1 MTRALIKSSNVQLES
16 RLLFLAVYLH
26 ESRKFYKTYICSEAK
41 MYYKIELK
49 DRIRVPPNLFNLEAK
64 DAVVKSIKKKYEGYI
79 SKDTGIV
86 IDVADVKEVGEG
98 VIIPGDGS
106 SYYETTFD
114 ILTFKPELQEVVLG
128 RIRDIVDFGAFIT
141 LGPID
146 GMIHVSQAMDDFVS
160 FSKEKT
166 LSGKESKRTLKIN
179 DVCRARII
187 AVSFKDPLNPKLGL
201 TMRQQGLGRLDW
213 IGEEGEPKEAKKEVK
228 KEPKKTKK

>member
-1 MTRALIKSSNVQLES
+1 MFE
-16 RLLFLAVYLH
+16 
-26 ESRKFYKTYICSEAK
+26 K

-49 DRIRVPPNLFNLEAK
+49 DRVRVPPKLFDLEVK
-64 DAVVKSIKKKYEGYI
+64 EAVIQSIKKKYSGYI
-79 SKDTGIV
+79 SKDLGIV
-86 IDVADVKEVGEG
+86 IDVADVKETGEG

-106 SYYETTFD
+106 AYYEAKFEV
-114 ILTFKPELQEVVLG
+114 LTFKPELQEVVLG

-146 GMIHVSQAMDDFVS
+146 GMIHVSQTMDDFVS

-166 LSGKESKRTLKIN
+166 LSGKESKKTLKIN

-213 IGEEGEPKEAKKEVK
+213 IEEEEEKPIKKEEKKEVK
-228 KEPKKTKK
+228 KQAKKKKYNN

>member
-1 MTRALIKSSNVQLES
+1 
-16 RLLFLAVYLH
+16 
-26 ESRKFYKTYICSEAK
+26 

-49 DRIRVPPNLFNLEAK
+49 DRVRVPPNLFDLETK
-64 DAVVKSIKKKYEGYI
+64 EAVIKSIKKKYDGFI
-79 SKDTGIV
+79 SKDLGIV
-86 IDVADVKEVGEG
+86 IDVSGVKEIGDG

-106 SYYETTFD
+106 AYYETTFEVM
-114 ILTFKPELQEVVLG
+114 TFKPELQEVVLG
-128 RIRDIVDFGAFIT
+128 KIRDIVDFGAFIT

-146 GMIHVSQAMDDFVS
+146 GMIHISQTMDDFVS

-166 LSGKESKRTLKIN
+166 LAGKESKRSLKVN

-213 IGEEGEPKEAKKEVK
+213 IEEEEQKASKEEPAKENKKEKKEKKKKVK
-228 KEPKKTKK
+228 K

>member
-1 MTRALIKSSNVQLES
+1 
-16 RLLFLAVYLH
+16 
-26 ESRKFYKTYICSEAK
+26 

-49 DRIRVPPNLFNLEAK
+49 DRIRVPPNLFDLDPKE
-64 DAVVKSIKKKYEGYI
+64 AVVKRIKKKYDGFI
-79 SKDTGIV
+79 SKDIGVV
-86 IDVADVKEVGEG
+86 IDVSGVKEIGEG

-114 ILTFKPELQEVVLG
+114 VLSFRPELQEVIMG

-166 LSGKESKRTLKIN
+166 LAGKESKKSLKIN

-213 IGEEGEPKEAKKEVK
+213 LEEEEQKPAKKESK
-228 KEPKKTKK
+228 KESKKKK